1 MDQLVSTSLI
11 EMLNHHLDAEQIKKL
26 NHLFKTYEGLELARL
41 KGAYAHGALDY
52 CMNNGKNANDYI
64 KEKYGL

>member
-26 NHLFKTYEGLELARL
+26 DHLFKLYEILELSRL

-52 CMNNGKNANDYI
+52 CLNNGKNVRDYI
-64 KEKYGL
+64 EEKYGL